1 MLFKSEWGVI
11 EKWRSSS
18 LSNMEK
24 KAECFSK
31 TVYKGKG
38 AKMEGKQNLN

>member
-24 KAECFSK
+24 KRNVLAKRFIKERERKWKASK
-31 TVYKGKG
+31 I
-38 AKMEGKQNLN
+38 